1 MEDRMAVTAAQINE
15 LRKSTG
21 AGMLDCK
28 KALEETAG
36 DFEKA
41 VDFLRTKGLAAA
53 AKKAG
58 RAATEGMVAA
68 FVSDDLKS
76 GVLLE
81 INSETDFVAKNDTF
95 QAFVASIGRHI
106 LDTSPADVE
115 SMLTQTFSGDAS
127 KTVQTY
133 VNGSI
138 SIIGENIQIRRFAKF
153 DVEGDGC
160 IGSYIHAGGKIGVL
174 VQIASP
180 AVSAAN
186 KDLLKGFLRDIAMHT
201 AAAAPAFVS
210 RDQVPTDVLDREK
223 EVYRAKAKESGKP
236 DAIIEKIIDGQINK
250 YYADICLIE
259 QAFVK
264 DTDKTI
270 QQVAK
275 ECGASAG
282 GNVSV
287 TRFERFVLG
296 EGLQK
301 KESDFAA
308 EVAAAAGL

>member
-1 MEDRMAVTAAQINE
+1 MAVTAAQINE

-28 KALEETAG
+28 KALEETG
-36 DFEKA
+36 GEFEKA

-58 RAATEGMVAA
+58 RTATEGMVAA

-81 INSETDFVAKNDTF
+81 INSETDFVAKNETF
-95 QAFVASIGRHI
+95 QTFVASIGQHI
-106 LDTSPADVE
+106 LATSPADVE
-115 SMLTQTFSGDAS
+115 AMLAQTFNGDTS

-153 DVEGDGC
+153 DVTGDGC

-180 AVSAAN
+180 AITAAN
-186 KDLLKGFLRDIAMHT
+186 KDLLQGFLRDVAMHT
-201 AAAAPAFVS
+201 AAAAPAFTS

-275 ECGASAG
+275 ECGANTG
-282 GNVSV
+282 GTVSI
-287 TRFERFVLG
+287 TKFERFVLG

>member
-1 MEDRMAVTAAQINE
+1 MAVTAAQINE

-28 KALEETAG
+28 KALEETGG

-68 FVSDDLKS
+68 FVSDDLKN

-81 INSETDFVAKNDTF
+81 VNSETDFVAKNEKF
-95 QAFVASIGRHI
+95 QGFVASIGQHI
-106 LDTSPADVE
+106 LATSPADVE
-115 SMLTQTFSGDAS
+115 AMLAQPFCGDAS
-127 KTVQTY
+127 KTVLTY
-133 VNGSI
+133 LNESI

-153 DVEGDGC
+153 NVDGDGC
-160 IGSYIHAGGKIGVL
+160 IGAYIHAGGKIGVL

-186 KDLLKGFLRDIAMHT
+186 KDLLQAFAKDVAMHS
-201 AAAAPAFVS
+201 AAAAPAFVC

-223 EVYRAKAKESGKP
+223 EVYRAKARESGKP

-275 ECGASAG
+275 ECGAAAG
-282 GNVSV
+282 GTV
-287 TRFERFVLG
+287 TVTKFERFVLG